1 MMKFFIFMCALIMCT
16 FIFFLVAVILGAFQ
30 VDTIL
35 AYVLAAII
43 SINITTTYIITSKI
57 DELKKMIDKHF
68 HK

>member
-16 FIFFLVAVILGAFQ
+16 LIFILVAVILGAFQ

>member
-1 MMKFFIFMCALIMCT
+1 MMKFFIFMCALIMCAL
-16 FIFFLVAVILGAFQ
+16 IFFLVAVILGAFQ